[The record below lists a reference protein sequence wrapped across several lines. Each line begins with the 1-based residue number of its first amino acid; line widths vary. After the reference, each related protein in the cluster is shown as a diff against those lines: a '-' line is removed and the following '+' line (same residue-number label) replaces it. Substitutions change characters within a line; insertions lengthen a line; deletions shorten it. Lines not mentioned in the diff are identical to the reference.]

1 MEEEGAE
8 EYQVLKGNFVKYFS
22 VGEYVSLDIDGA
34 MGMVVHIDHYRVA
47 MLLVKNKSADEFNS
61 WLRKE

>member
-47 MLLVKNKSADEFNS
+47 MLLVKNTSADEFNS